1 MLAGVT
7 LGLVVGK
14 TVGVFGGAWLAV
26 RVGVG
31 RLPTS
36 ATWRHMVGLAV
47 TAGIGFTVALFVTG
61 LSFTDPALTSSAK
74 IGILLASAVAGL
86 LGFVLLRTLPAVPTA
101 VTDPRHPRTR
111 QPGRGHTPSVSRR
124 GRAAGSRSRAPS
136 RSVASG
142 GRCRACAAAA

>member
-26 RVGVG
+26 RLGVG

-36 ATWRHMVGLAV
+36 ATWRHMLGLAV

-74 IGILLASAVAGL
+74 IGILLASTVAGL
-86 LGFVLLRTLPAVPTA
+86 LGFALLRTLPAVPIAAIDPPPPADASTGTQPLA
-101 VTDPRHPRTR
+101 VG
-111 QPGRGHTPSVSRR
+111 QSSGASSR
-124 GRAAGSRSRAPS
+124 
-136 RSVASG
+136 
-142 GRCRACAAAA
+142 